1 MKKFLGKRTEISNFT
16 LIELLVVIAIIAILA
31 AILLPALNSAR
42 ERGRTASCLS
52 NLKQL
57 GTSLDMYGSDNNGML
72 PAQMVVNGTGKGGA
86 AFLSLKGY
94 LAKELLDCPSTTYSR
109 GGTTWAGPQWNGF
122 HLEDY
127 GMSAY
132 GENQRAHVG
141 ASNNGTDNNLK
152 KRSSWSLSYPS
163 KLMLY
168 GDSYEASLDAATEG
182 SAKQLYDK
190 TTSVSGYGSV
200 AFRHNKTAN
209 MLFADGHTENRTES
223 SIGAAWIFDKSE
235 RHMFWWYL

>member
-1 MKKFLGKRTEISNFT
+1 MKSFRYDGVKCRFT

-57 GTSLDMYGSDNNGML
+57 GTSLDMYGSDHNGML
-72 PAQMVVNGTGKGGA
+72 PAQMVVDGVAKCGT

-94 LAKELLDCPSTTYSR
+94 LAKDLLDCPAATYSR
-109 GGTTWAGPQWNGF
+109 GSATWSGTSFGNL
-122 HLEDY
+122 HLENY
-127 GMSAY
+127 GMSGY